1 MNNIILD
8 NLKTKYLDSLVE
20 LENKCFKIPWSRNM
34 FLGDVD
40 NPNAYYIL
48 IINDDR
54 VIGYCG
60 LYRVL
65 DESSITNI
73 AVHPDF
79 RKKGL
84 ATLMLRNIFEYCL
97 KASISFVTLEVRES
111 NTDAIKLYM
120 DNGFEIVGERKNYY
134 ADNRETAIL
143 MTKYL
148 KEV

>member
-48 IINDDR
+48 LINDDR

-84 ATLMLRNIFEYCL
+84 ATLMLKNIFEYCL
-97 KASISFVTLEVRES
+97 KSSISFVTLEVRES
-111 NTDAIKLYM
+111 NKDAMKLYM
-120 DNGFEIVGERKNYY
+120 DNGFELVGERKNYY

>member
-1 MNNIILD
+1 MNNIFLD

-20 LENKCFKIPWSRNM
+20 LENKCFKIPWSKNM

-79 RKKGL
+79 RRKGL

>member
-20 LENKCFKIPWSRNM
+20 LENKCFKIPWSKNM

>member
-1 MNNIILD
+1 MNNIFLD
-8 NLKTKYLDSLVE
+8 NLKIKYLDSLVE
-20 LENKCFKIPWSRNM
+20 LENKCFKIPWSKNM

-60 LYRVL
+60 LYMVL

-79 RKKGL
+79 RRKGL

>member
-1 MNNIILD
+1 MNNIFLD

-20 LENKCFKIPWSRNM
+20 LENKCFKIPWSKNM